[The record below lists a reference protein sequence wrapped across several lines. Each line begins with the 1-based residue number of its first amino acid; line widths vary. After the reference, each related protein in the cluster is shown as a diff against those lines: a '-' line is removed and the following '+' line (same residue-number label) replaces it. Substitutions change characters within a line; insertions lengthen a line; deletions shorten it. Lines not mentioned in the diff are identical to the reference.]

1 MTPFCFCLLEK
12 KNVLG
17 FHSRKIP
24 QGFLFPKRNT
34 NTFITTLLIRERRK
48 NTIENNIRKRKMSAT
63 LIQSLLKDDKSKV
76 ATLIAAGASACAL
89 IYYNQE
95 IRNQIANIFMVRL
108 FYLLFLYFSLFLSFS
123 LSLSL
128 WFLAREEIHLFL
140 DWTSSE
146 SNIIHLSNRCD
157 ERWRER
163 EREMRDGKKNARLRC
178 WIFAAVITFLQSKQ
192 IPSSGFF
199 FLFPARRLVYSSL
212 SLTFSLFFF

>member
-1 MTPFCFCLLEK
+1 
-12 KNVLG
+12 
-17 FHSRKIP
+17 
-24 QGFLFPKRNT
+24 
-34 NTFITTLLIRERRK
+34 
-48 NTIENNIRKRKMSAT
+48 MSAT

-108 FYLLFLYFSLFLSFS
+108 FYLLFLLPFSFYS

-128 WFLAREEIHLFL
+128 WCIAREEIHLFL

-146 SNIIHLSNRCD
+146 SNILHLSTRCD

-163 EREMRDGKKNARLRC
+163 EREMRDERREKRTRD
-178 WIFAAVITFLQSKQ
+178 WFSP
-192 IPSSGFF
+192 PSSPFSNRNKNSFFGLLFF
-199 FLFPARRLVYSSL
+199 FSPRDDWCALLSL
-212 SLTFSLFFF
+212 SLSLSLFLF

>member
-1 MTPFCFCLLEK
+1 
-12 KNVLG
+12 
-17 FHSRKIP
+17 
-24 QGFLFPKRNT
+24 
-34 NTFITTLLIRERRK
+34 
-48 NTIENNIRKRKMSAT
+48 MSAT

-108 FYLLFLYFSLFLSFS
+108 FYLLFPFFSLSF
-123 LSLSL
+123 SLSL
-128 WFLAREEIHLFL
+128 WFLACEEIHLFA
-140 DWTSSE
+140 DWTSSAC
-146 SNIIHLSNRCD
+146 NILHLSNRCD
-157 ERWRER
+157 ERLRER

-178 WIFAAVITFLQSKQ
+178 WIFAAVITVLQSKQ